1 MKNLPP
7 GIIPGGSV
15 VDKDMD
21 QKEDKTCPHCNK
33 SLKKWRC
40 PPESSWNVEFQYV
53 CFNDE
58 CPYYV
63 KGWEWMEKKYNQKVS
78 YRYRLNPFNNESGPL
93 PVWSKD
99 ALRSSI
105 IE

>member
-1 MKNLPP
+1 MNEEGKDKNME
-7 GIIPGGSV
+7 S
-15 VDKDMD
+15 DKTY
-21 QKEDKTCPHCNK
+21 TCPHCNQP
-33 SLKKWRC
+33 LKKWLC
-40 PPESSWNVEFQYV
+40 PPESSWDTEFQYI

-63 KGWEWMEKKYNQKVS
+63 RGWVWMREKFNQNIS
-78 YRYRLNPFNNESGPL
+78 YRYRLNPSNGESGPM

-99 ALRSSI
+99 ALKNFI